1 MSNKV
6 PLAIH
11 DYRHGY
17 PELPKHPVPKEDV
30 TAHSSPIFHPPK
42 SQSSL
47 QPMLPEPIP
56 EIESS
61 SKFRKFILYQLLLK
75 NHIWSLIFWIF
86 YNLIFVSSGET
97 IAQGRN
103 WRSPEWGWNTTIPP
117 TSVIDV
123 VPTSV
128 EGNQ

>member
-1 MSNKV
+1 MFVFIMDIFEIGKEINNNKLSIKRTNITKNNNNSCLILSNKV

-30 TAHSSPIFHPPK
+30 TAHSSPLFHPPK

-47 QPMLPEPIP
+47 QPMIPEPMP

-61 SKFRKFILYQLLLK
+61 GKLKKFTPY
-75 NHIWSLIFWIF
+75 
-86 YNLIFVSSGET
+86 
-97 IAQGRN
+97 
-103 WRSPEWGWNTTIPP
+103 
-117 TSVIDV
+117 
-123 VPTSV
+123 
-128 EGNQ
+128 

>member
-1 MSNKV
+1 MKLAKISNKYKLSIKKDKHNKNNNNSCLFLSNKV

-30 TAHSSPIFHPPK
+30 TAHSSSIFDPPK

-47 QPMLPEPIP
+47 QPMLPEPMP

-61 SKFRKFILYQLLLK
+61 GKLRKFKPY
-75 NHIWSLIFWIF
+75 
-86 YNLIFVSSGET
+86 
-97 IAQGRN
+97 
-103 WRSPEWGWNTTIPP
+103 
-117 TSVIDV
+117 
-123 VPTSV
+123 
-128 EGNQ
+128 